1 MDLAAIPWRTTRY
14 PGVGIHFYATDER
27 TGRVVCLIRMDPG
40 HGYPRHRHRGA
51 EDLLVLLGGYRD
63 ERGEYRAGTYVHH
76 PDGSSH
82 APVAL
87 DGPGAEVCVLLAVAH
102 EGIELQGDGTQK
114 HRGPDQRG

>member
-51 EDLLVLLGGYRD
+51 EDLLVLQGGYRD
-63 ERGEYRAGTYVHH
+63 ERGEYRAGTFVHH